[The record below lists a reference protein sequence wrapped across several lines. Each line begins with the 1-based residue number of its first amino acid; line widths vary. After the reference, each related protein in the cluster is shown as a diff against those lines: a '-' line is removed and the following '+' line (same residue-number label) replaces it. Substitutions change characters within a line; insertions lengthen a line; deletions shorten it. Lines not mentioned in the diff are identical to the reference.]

1 MSKTNSFL
9 KFLKNINS
17 SINNLLENN
26 LNKLNFKNLSYLF
39 KNNKIILTFVAVFV
53 LFISYL
59 LLPTFYK
66 QVDISKELKT
76 QLQIKYGLNLKFSQ
90 NLKYN
95 FFPKPHFTT
104 IDSSILDGKNEIS
117 QIKKLKI
124 FLSLGNFFSYKNIKI
139 KDLIIENSN
148 FNLNQKNYNFF
159 LNILDK
165 NFQNSN
171 LIIKDSNVFFKSFED
186 EVLFIHKIIKAKYYY
201 EKKELKN
208 ILYTENEI
216 FNIPFSIKTYFN
228 NDKSKTFSQIN
239 LNLINLKIENE
250 LSLNSE
256 KKIGK
261 TEFVFNNLKRNVNYQ
276 IEKGSFIFHIFDKI
290 DAPSIT
296 YKGQFN
302 LKPFY
307 ANLDGNLKELNL
319 NFLFG
324 SNPIIIQLLKTELL
338 NHKNI
343 DFTLNINA
351 DKISKNFNFKNIILK
366 SQIQDG
372 LIDIDKT
379 KFKWRNFAD
388 FEILQSL
395 IFVRNGELILD
406 GKLKINVDNYKD
418 IYKFLLTPKNYR
430 NEINQIDLNFTYNFD
445 QKIASLKD
453 IKIDNKINQNVN
465 KILNNIIIKKDKLQN
480 KIYFKNL
487 LNKAIK
493 SYAG

>member
-1 MSKTNSFL
+1 MSKTNFFL
-9 KFLKNINS
+9 KYLKNISNFINS
-17 SINNLLENN
+17 LLEKN

-39 KNNKIILTFVAVFV
+39 KNNKIILTFVALLVI
-53 LFISYL
+53 FITYL
-59 LLPTFYK
+59 SLPNFY
-66 QVDISKELKT
+66 QQSDIFKKLQTELKAKFG
-76 QLQIKYGLNLKFSQ
+76 INIKFSKSI
-90 NLKYN
+90 KYN
-95 FFPKPHFTT
+95 FFPSPHFITKDT
-104 IDSSILDGKNEIS
+104 RIFNNQNEIS
-117 QIKKLKI
+117 KIKKLKI
-124 FLSLGNFFSYKNIKI
+124 FISLDNFLSLKNIEI
-139 KDLIIENSN
+139 KDLFLENTN

-276 IEKGSFIFHIFDKI
+276 IEKGSFTFHIFDKI
-290 DAPSIT
+290 DVPSII

-324 SNPIIIQLLKTELL
+324 LNTIIIQLLKTELL

-366 SQIQDG
+366 SQIKDG

-379 KFKWRNFAD
+379 KFKWRNFVD

-445 QKIASLKD
+445 QKIAALKD
-453 IKIDNKINQNVN
+453 IKIDNKINQNIN
-465 KILNNIIIKKDKLQN
+465 KILSNIIIKKDDLQN